1 MDDNAF
7 GYNPVLPQDIRGIFM
22 WLCQEL
28 ASLHNKWQFYLALG
42 TGEQSTHLLSELAS
56 GSFAVIEESLR
67 HDMAMSICR
76 LSDPPRTGRKLNLS
90 LQTLAEKC
98 EGLHGL
104 AELLADFREACAP
117 VRQYRHKLVGHRDLN
132 TTISPQDNPLELIG
146 RTQIETILD
155 LAGGV
160 LNLVYRHF
168 TAMELAFTPSL
179 IGGADTLLYWL
190 SVAKKA
196 KEAGIPPGADPFR

>member
-7 GYNPVLPQDIRGIFM
+7 GDNPVLPKDIRGIFM

-28 ASLHNKWQFYLALG
+28 ASLHNEWQFYLALG

-56 GSFAVIEESLR
+56 GSFVIIEQSLR
-67 HDMAMSICR
+67 RDIATSICR
-76 LSDPPRTGRKLNLS
+76 LCDPPRTMGKLNLS

-98 EGLHGL
+98 QELDGLP
-104 AELLADFREACAP
+104 ELLKEFLGACEP
-117 VRQYRHKLVGHRDLN
+117 VLQYRHKLVAHRDLN
-132 TTISPQDNPLELIG
+132 TTLKQQDNPLAPID

-155 LAGGV
+155 LAGRI

-168 TAMELAFTPSL
+168 TNLELTFAPSL
-179 IGGADTLLYWL
+179 IGGADTLLHWL
-190 SVAKKA
+190 SVAQKA
-196 KEAGIPPGADPFR
+196 KDTGIPGPPDNSL